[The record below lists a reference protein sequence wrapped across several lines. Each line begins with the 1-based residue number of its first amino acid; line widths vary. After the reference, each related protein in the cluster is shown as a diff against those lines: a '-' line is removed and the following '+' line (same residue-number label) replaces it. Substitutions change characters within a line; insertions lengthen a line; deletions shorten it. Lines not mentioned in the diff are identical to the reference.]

1 MARTGTRPAGMTM
14 PRLLATLL
22 VAAYLL
28 ASPAGSAVTG
38 LDDFAGHRGHSVL
51 GFHVNPLHNMVHIG
65 VLGVVMGTRLF
76 TARVYGWI
84 LFGGYGALF
93 VYGLLAVANPRIN
106 GTGNKLH
113 AVTALLGLF
122 IALWPTRCELR
133 SGRPS
138 IEEIADTRY

>member
-1 MARTGTRPAGMTM
+1 MAPTGTRPAGMTKL
-14 PRLLATLL
+14 RLLATLL

-65 VLGVVMGTRLF
+65 VGVPGVVMGTRLF
-76 TARVYGWI
+76 TARAYGWI

-93 VYGLLAVANPRIN
+93 VYGLLAVAN

-113 AVTALLGLF
+113 AVTTLLGLV